1 MEELNAFE
9 HQVAD
14 GLGVMGG
21 PGRRIDP
28 MAMARTVST
37 QSPKWRFQS
46 MFSATKFVVAGF
58 IVALFGGFLLSGV
71 LTQPSEEQVPA
82 VGASASASADAT
94 VNPTPAVDAYGDMR
108 SGLVTKQIRPG
119 IERIVADG
127 AEHDFPPD
135 QNTVAGRVV
144 YSQIAFGPDGSAWM
158 RRDVADSDVDAE
170 VIRVGEPGSFTI
182 GTAPGI
188 GATDLAVA
196 PDGTVWSLWTD
207 NLVETDE
214 PVTDVFR
221 LEDGVWVKHDSGM
234 DSRSRGALEILADG
248 SVWVRDG
255 RALRRLEA
263 NGSTAFPYEDAGI
276 ALPAEQRW
284 VFDNDMAAAPDGT
297 LWLAFDATEDAAG
310 GLVRFDGRSWER
322 VDPLGSRYQ
331 STADAVAVGDGGV
344 VWAALTACR
353 GQGCLDDHAKLR
365 HFLARYD
372 GTTWTVLDEDDGV
385 ARTNAPGGWKANLA
399 VSPDGLLLTS
409 LDKPGTGSVALFD
422 ADGRVAR
429 LPRQRMGAFGAT
441 DIAAAP
447 DGSFWVL
454 DDGLYLI
461 TPEAVAAAE

>member
-1 MEELNAFE
+1 
-9 HQVAD
+9 
-14 GLGVMGG
+14 
-21 PGRRIDP
+21 
-28 MAMARTVST
+28 
-37 QSPKWRFQS
+37 
-46 MFSATKFVVAGF
+46 MFSATKFVVSGAV
-58 IVALFGGFLLSGV
+58 VALFGGFLLSGV
-71 LTQPSEEQVPA
+71 LTQPSEESVPA
-82 VGASASASADAT
+82 AGASASVEAEAT
-94 VNPTPAVDAYGDMR
+94 VDPTPAVDAYGDMR
-108 SGLVTKQIRPG
+108 SRLVTKQIRPG
-119 IERIVADG
+119 IEQIVADG

-135 QNTVAGRVV
+135 PNTVAGSAHYR
-144 YSQIAFGPDGSAWM
+144 QIAFGRDGSAWM

-182 GTAPGI
+182 GTSPGL
-188 GATDLAVA
+188 GASDLAVA

-207 NLVETDE
+207 YVVETDE

-221 LEDGVWVKHDSGM
+221 LEDGVWVKHDSEM
-234 DSRSRGALEILADG
+234 DSGSGGALEILADG

-263 NGSTAFPYEDAGI
+263 DGSTAFPYEDAGI
-276 ALPAEQRW
+276 SLPAEQER
-284 VFDNDMAAAPDGT
+284 VSDDDLAATPDGT

-310 GLVRFDGRSWER
+310 GLVRFDGTSWER
-322 VDPLGSRYQ
+322 VDPLGDRYQ

-353 GQGCLDDHAKLR
+353 GQGCLDDYAKLR

-385 ARTNAPGGWKANLA
+385 ARTNAPGGWKADLA
-399 VSPDGLLLTS
+399 VSPDGLLLTT
-409 LDKPGTGSVALFD
+409 LDKPGSGSVALFN
-422 ADGRVAR
+422 ADGRVER
-429 LPRQRMGAFGAT
+429 LPRQRIGTLALQ

-454 DDGLYLI
+454 EEGDHYII